1 MSWLLFTRDDGK
13 DGLKF
18 YTDPSYFFN
27 LWREEMT
34 QETERLKLDKKQK
47 VILKCGP
54 VGSLL
59 KEEKRSA
66 LWFTFTCGLRVHCCF
81 LNFGFGEESVN
92 FLFLFFSLLLLSKVI
107 FLISYHDIIMMR
119 RMVMIKII
127 FKMVP
132 LTLKEI
138 MTLCY
143 YVKTVF

>member
-66 LWFTFTCGLRVHCCF
+66 LWFTFTCGLQVHCCF

-107 FLISYHDIIMMR
+107 FLISYHDNDEKDGDDKNYIQDGSTNIEGNNDTM
-119 RMVMIKII
+119 
-127 FKMVP
+127 
-132 LTLKEI
+132 L
-138 MTLCY
+138 LC
-143 YVKTVF
+143 